1 MSIEFTKWL
10 KLHTYYLIQVLGL
23 EMMKLIQTLVDSII
37 IAILKDFINTDNIA
51 ITVLVMEW
59 P

>member
-10 KLHTYYLIQVLGL
+10 KLHTYYLIQVLDL

-51 ITVLVMEW
+51 ITVLMMEW